1 MASRVFG
8 DGTADLDVNGSGNLA
23 PRTLQICVRRAG
35 RAWVRVTD
43 QLIASR
49 RPRAGSDN
57 GGHAAS
63 YHEVMADGNAV
74 RVKIAETPGEWTGLV
89 AVRLAVFCDE
99 QGVPISAELDEHDRN
114 AVHALAVL
122 PSDGVAPDGLA
133 VARRGTAM
141 RASAQAGRYLPL
153 SLAGARGGHRD
164 DGAVARAVG
173 GARLLRSPNGVAQ
186 IGRVAVLPAWR
197 GQGLGVRLLRLLEEL
212 ALARGYREAVLHA
225 QLPVQGFYERQG
237 YAVDTR
243 TLPFDEDGIRHVRM
257 TKPLSLDM

>member
-1 MASRVFG
+1 M
-8 DGTADLDVNGSGNLA
+8 
-23 PRTLQICVRRAG
+23 
-35 RAWVRVTD
+35 
-43 QLIASR
+43 
-49 RPRAGSDN
+49 SDRL
-57 GGHAAS
+57 
-63 YHEVMADGNAV
+63 AV
-74 RVKIAETPGEWTGLV
+74 RVKIAETPGEWAGLV

-99 QGVPISAELDEHDRN
+99 QGVPISAELDERDRN

-122 PSDGVAPDGLA
+122 PSGGDAPDGLV

-164 DGAVARAVG
+164 DGAVARAIG

-197 GQGLGVRLLRLLEEL
+197 GIGLGVRLMRLLEEL
-212 ALARGYREAVLHA
+212 ALARGYREAVVHSQLQA
-225 QLPVQGFYERQG
+225 QRFYEQRG
-237 YAVDTR
+237 YTVDTA
-243 TLPFDEDGIRHVRM
+243 TAPFDEDGIRHVRM